1 MADENFHEIQ
11 LSGKQ
16 LIFLF
21 MATVVLAVIVFLLGV
36 SVGRGVRATAP
47 QTAAADAGLAPIG
60 APPPTQPAPGD
71 LDYHEKL
78 VGRGA
83 PDAAKPTANPPGA
96 NPPATNS
103 AQAPPPAA
111 APPQSSPAASSTAK
125 SAPAPTPPPAAT
137 PPTVNGGW
145 KVQVG
150 AFNSKSNAEAQ
161 VGKLKAKGYA
171 AFLFNAPPPSLP
183 YHVRVGPFAQ
193 RADAVKVVNELTKE
207 GIQAP
212 KVIR

>member
-16 LIFLF
+16 LVFLF

-47 QTAAADAGLAPIG
+47 QTADAGGAANSAG
-60 APPPTQPAPGD
+60 AAPPPTQPAPGD
-71 LDYHEKL
+71 LTYPEKL
-78 VGRGA
+78 VGRGQ
-83 PDAAKPTANPPGA
+83 DAAKPATAPPA
-96 NPPATNS
+96 SNPPATN
-103 AQAPPPAA
+103 PPAA
-111 APPQSSPAASSTAK
+111 NPPPPSSPPSTTGTAKPAPAQSSA
-125 SAPAPTPPPAAT
+125 PPPAAT
-137 PPTVNGGW
+137 PPTANDGW

-150 AFNSKSNAEAQ
+150 AFNSKSNAEAL
-161 VGKLKAKGYA
+161 VNKLKSKGYA

-193 RADAVKVVNELTKE
+193 RPDAVKVVSELQKLGE
-207 GIQAP
+207 KP

>member
-16 LIFLF
+16 LVFLF

-36 SVGRGVRATAP
+36 SVGRGVRATSP
-47 QTAAADAGLAPIG
+47 QTASAETGGAPAA

-83 PDAAKPTANPPGA
+83 ADAAKAGA
-96 NPPATNS
+96 NPPASNPPATNP
-103 AQAPPPAA
+103 APAPPPQT
-111 APPQSSPAASSTAK
+111 PPANSTAAK
-125 SAPAPTPPPAAT
+125 PAPAQSAPPAAT
-137 PPTVNGGW
+137 PPTANEGW
-145 KVQVG
+145 KVQVA
-150 AFNSKSNAEAQ
+150 AFNSKSNAEAL
-161 VGKLKAKGYA
+161 VNKLKGKGYA

-193 RADAVKVVNELTKE
+193 RPDAAKVMTELQKLGE
-207 GIQAP
+207 KP